1 MRAFPNFGLPG
12 QMSAQFLDEPSE
24 QVRAAATQ
32 TVEHRSLDA
41 EVHTLHSG
49 RSLHLES
56 IVGSSEAL
64 DLVLVE
70 DERTD
75 GSVRTDV
82 STLVT
87 LDTVVLVPNG
97 NEGLY
102 TALLVSSSTRS
113 TFGRLA
119 SPRTSQEPST
129 VPCFTKSLTFSRS
142 PAWALIGRTSS
153 FTNAGASSCFS
164 SSAGRFFD

>member
-1 MRAFPNFGLPG
+1 MVRALPVFGLPG

-32 TVEHRSLDA
+32 TVEDGGLNA
-41 EVHTLHSG
+41 EVHALHGG
-49 RSLHLES
+49 RSLHLECV
-56 IVGSSEAL
+56 VGSSEAL

-82 STLVT
+82 GALVT
-87 LDTVVLVPNG
+87 LDTVVLVPNR
-97 NEGLY
+97 NEGLH
-102 TALLVSSSTRS
+102 TALLVGGSTRS

-142 PAWALIGRTSS
+142 PA
-153 FTNAGASSCFS
+153 
-164 SSAGRFFD
+164 

>member
-1 MRAFPNFGLPG
+1 
-12 QMSAQFLDEPSE
+12 MSAQFLDEPSE

-32 TVEHRSLDA
+32 TVEDRGLDA
-41 EVHTLHSG
+41 EVHALHSG
-49 RSLHLES
+49 RSLHLEC
-56 IVGSSEAL
+56 IVGCCEAL

-87 LDTVVLVPNG
+87 LDTVLALASEQVRAVLVPNG

-102 TALLVSSSTRS
+102 TALLVGGCARS

-129 VPCFTKSLTFSRS
+129 VLCFTKSLTFSRS
-142 PAWALIGRTSS
+142 PARALIGRTSS